1 MNKRTIQKKLI
12 NIVDEV
18 FNPENKI
25 TKNTEFS
32 TFDLTV
38 ENKVKFAGLVEEV
51 FEVQFTVDE
60 MNKLVEGTIC
70 DLVEFIYLFL
80 LPFED

>member
-1 MNKRTIQKKLI
+1 MEKSAISEKVI
-12 NIVDEV
+12 NIVDKV
-18 FNPENKI
+18 FKPESKI

-38 ENKVKFAGLVEEV
+38 ENKVKFAGMVEEE

-60 MNKLVEGTIC
+60 MNQLVEGSVG

-80 LPFED
+80 LPFKD

>member
-1 MNKRTIQKKLI
+1 MEKSAISEKVI
-12 NIVDEV
+12 NIVDKV
-18 FNPENKI
+18 FNPESKI

-38 ENKVKFAGLVEEV
+38 ENKVKFAGMVEEE

-60 MNKLVEGTIC
+60 MNQLVEGSVG

-80 LPFED
+80 LPFKD